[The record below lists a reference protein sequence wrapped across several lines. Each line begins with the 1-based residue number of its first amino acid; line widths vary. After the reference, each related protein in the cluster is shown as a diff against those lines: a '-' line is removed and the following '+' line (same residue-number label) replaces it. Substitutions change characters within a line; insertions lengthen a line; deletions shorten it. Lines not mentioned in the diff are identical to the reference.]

1 MNIKMYKMYKYVYL
15 AAENHHRNL
24 KETQYSHTPLP

>member
-1 MNIKMYKMYKYVYL
+1 MNVDCKMYKYLDL

-24 KETQYSHTPLP
+24 KETQCSHIPLP